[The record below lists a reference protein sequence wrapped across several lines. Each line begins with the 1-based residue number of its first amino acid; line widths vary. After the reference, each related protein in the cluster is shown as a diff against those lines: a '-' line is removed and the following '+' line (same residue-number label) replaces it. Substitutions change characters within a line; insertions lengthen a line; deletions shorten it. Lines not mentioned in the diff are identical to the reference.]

1 MCVSWGSHYR
11 EKEKKGADGKKN
23 EVASFNVCD
32 KRKVKKKRKRNGE
45 RYRATIDSLNV
56 DTVTVVPAD
65 TLADIRNLPTHRRP
79 TFIPGVH

>member
-1 MCVSWGSHYR
+1 MCVSRGSHCR
-11 EKEKKGADGKKN
+11 EKGKKGRRWEKN

-56 DTVTVVPAD
+56 DTVTVVPPD